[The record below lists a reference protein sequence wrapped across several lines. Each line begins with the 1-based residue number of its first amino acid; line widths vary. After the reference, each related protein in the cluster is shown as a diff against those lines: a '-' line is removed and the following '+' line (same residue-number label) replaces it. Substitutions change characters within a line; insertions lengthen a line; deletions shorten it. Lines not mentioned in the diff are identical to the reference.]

1 MLTRLIVTEKPSVAM
16 RYASVLGVKGRQDGY
31 LEGRGYLISWCFGH
45 LWGLADA
52 DAYDPKYKKWNQ
64 SDLPILPTTWQYQ
77 LLPGSQK
84 QMALLRRLMDRADVT
99 EIVNAC
105 DPGREGELIFRN
117 VYNLAQCTK
126 PMLRLWVSSME
137 DEAIREGFAHLRP
150 GLAFNGVYEAAL
162 CRAQADWLVGI
173 NATRLFSTAYHR
185 TLVIGRVISP
195 TLSMVVNREQEIAGH
210 KPETFYKVAFQ
221 CAGLTAVTEKMDK
234 AQAEALAAQ
243 CAGQTAVVEELRET
257 EQVRTAPALL
267 DLTALQRLANKQLG
281 YTAQQTLD
289 YAQSLYEKKLLT
301 YPRTD
306 SRYLTED
313 MADGVSSL
321 AQLCA
326 AIAEEDPPE
335 AILEKQV
342 CCNGKVTDHT
352 ALLPTRS
359 AGAAD
364 LSVLPAPELKLLQL
378 VARQVLLSVSPPWVR
393 KETEVTLSCGGA
405 RFTAKGVITT
415 QPGWRTY
422 QPSEEKTLP
431 QLTQGQELAVGQAE
445 VKEGVTK
452 PPAHYTEASLL
463 AAMEQAGRQDQPEDA
478 HNGAPAQA
486 QRSGLRGEK
495 EGQRNGA
502 DARLPAG
509 AASWSLSRRGIGTA
523 ATRAGILE
531 RLVSQGFV
539 QRVKSKDG
547 QAAMLIPAQGG
558 SALAAIL
565 PEPLRSP
572 QLTAQWE
579 WSLQKIEDGLL
590 EPEAFLA
597 EVQEMVTGLVSG
609 FTPVEDAEYLFP
621 SNRPVVGTCPRCGR
635 EVTESPKGFFCE
647 NPRCR
652 FALWRDNRFFTN
664 KQFALTKEKAQAL
677 LQHGEVF
684 AEHLY
689 SEKTGSYYDAT
700 IALDTSAP
708 VPRYFLK
715 YGQ

>member
-1 MLTRLIVTEKPSVAM
+1 MLTRLIITEKPSVAM
-16 RYASVLGVKGRQDGY
+16 RYAAVLGVKGRQDGY

-52 DAYDPKYKKWNQ
+52 VAYDPKYKKWNQ

-195 TLSMVVNREQEIAGH
+195 TLSMVVNREQEIASY
-210 KPETFYKVAFQ
+210 KPETFYKAAIQ

-234 AQAEALAAQ
+234 AQAEAQAAQ
-243 CAGQTAVVEELRET
+243 CAGQIAVVEELRET

-313 MADGVSSL
+313 MADGVPAL

-364 LSVLPAPELKLLQL
+364 LSVLPTPELKLLQL
-378 VARQVLLSVSPPWVR
+378 VAHQVLLAVSPPWVR
-393 KETEVTLSCGGA
+393 KETEVTLSCSGA
-405 RFTAKGVITT
+405 RFTAKGTVTT
-415 QPGWRTY
+415 QPGWRRY

-431 QLTQGQELAVGQAE
+431 QLTQGQELAVEQAE

-463 AAMEQAGRQDQPEDA
+463 AAMEQAGKDEQP
-478 HNGAPAQA
+478 
-486 QRSGLRGEK
+486 K
-495 EGQRNGA
+495 ETQ
-502 DARLPAG
+502 
-509 AASWSLSRRGIGTA
+509 RRGIGTA

-539 QRVKSKDG
+539 QRVKGKDG
-547 QAAMLIPAQGG
+547 QAAALIPAQSG

-664 KQFALTKEKAQAL
+664 KQFSLTKEKAQAL
-677 LQHGEVF
+677 LQRGEVF

-700 IALDTSAP
+700 IVLDTSAP

>member
-1 MLTRLIVTEKPSVAM
+1 MITRLIITEKPSVAM
-16 RYASVLGVKGRQDGY
+16 RYAAVLGIKGRQDGY

-52 DAYDPKYKKWNQ
+52 VAYDPKYKKWNQ
-64 SDLPILPTTWQYQ
+64 ADLPILPTTWQYQ

-84 QMALLRRLMDRADVT
+84 QMALLRRLMDRVDVT

-210 KPETFYKVAFQ
+210 KPETFYKVEIQ

-234 AQAEALAAQ
+234 AQAEAQAAQ

-313 MADGVSSL
+313 MADGVPAL

-359 AGAAD
+359 SGAAD
-364 LSVLPAPELKLLQL
+364 LSVLPTPELKLLQL
-378 VARQVLLSVSPPWVR
+378 VAHQVLLAVSPPWVR
-393 KETEVTLSCGGA
+393 QETEVTLSCGGT
-405 RFTAKGVITT
+405 RFTVKGTYTT
-415 QPGWRTY
+415 QPGWRRY

-431 QLTQGQELAVGQAE
+431 QLTQGQELAVEHAE

-463 AAMEQAGRQDQPEDA
+463 AAMEQAGRDEQP
-478 HNGAPAQA
+478 
-486 QRSGLRGEK
+486 K
-495 EGQRNGA
+495 ETQ
-502 DARLPAG
+502 
-509 AASWSLSRRGIGTA
+509 RRGIGTA

-531 RLVSQGFV
+531 RLVNQGFV
-539 QRVKSKDG
+539 QRVKGKDG
-547 QAAMLIPAQGG
+547 QAATLIPAQSG

-565 PEPLRSP
+565 PDPLRSP

-590 EPEAFLA
+590 ESEVFLS

-677 LQHGEVF
+677 LQRGEVF

-700 IALDTSAP
+700 IVLDTSAP

>member
-1 MLTRLIVTEKPSVAM
+1 M
-16 RYASVLGVKGRQDGY
+16 RYAAVLGVKGRQDGY

-52 DAYDPKYKKWNQ
+52 VAYDPKYKKWNQ

-210 KPETFYKVAFQ
+210 KPETFYKVEIQ

-313 MADGVSSL
+313 MADGVPAL
-321 AQLCA
+321 AQFCA
-326 AIAEEDPPE
+326 AIVEEEPPE
-335 AILEKQV
+335 AILAGQV

-364 LSVLPAPELKLLQL
+364 LSVLPTPELKLLQL
-378 VARQVLLSVSPPWVR
+378 VAHQVLLAVSPPWVR
-393 KETEVTLSCGGA
+393 KETEVTLSCCGA
-405 RFTAKGVITT
+405 YFTAKGTFTT
-415 QPGWRTY
+415 QSGWRKY
-422 QPSEEKTLP
+422 QPQEEKTLP
-431 QLTQGQELAVGQAE
+431 QLTQGQELAVEQAE

-463 AAMEQAGRQDQPEDA
+463 AAMEQAGREEQP
-478 HNGAPAQA
+478 
-486 QRSGLRGEK
+486 K
-495 EGQRNGA
+495 ETQ
-502 DARLPAG
+502 
-509 AASWSLSRRGIGTA
+509 RRGIGTA

-539 QRVKSKDG
+539 QRVKGKDG
-547 QAAMLIPAQGG
+547 QAATLIPAQSG

-572 QLTAQWE
+572 RLTAQWE

-609 FTPVEDAEYLFP
+609 FTPAEDAEYLFP

-664 KQFALTKEKAQAL
+664 KQFTLTKEKAQAL

-700 IALDTSAP
+700 IVLDTSAP

>member
-1 MLTRLIVTEKPSVAM
+1 MIVTEKPSVAM

-52 DAYDPKYKKWNQ
+52 DAYDPKYKKWNKT
-64 SDLPILPTTWQYQ
+64 DLPILPTTWQYQ

-195 TLSMVVNREQEIAGH
+195 TLSMVVNREQEIARH
-210 KPETFYKVAFQ
+210 KPETFYRVCLTCEGVVFQ
-221 CAGLTAVTEKMDK
+221 SEKMDQ

-313 MADGVSSL
+313 MAGGVPEL

-364 LSVLPAPELKLLQL
+364 LSVLPTPELKLLQL
-378 VARQVLLSVSPPWVR
+378 VAHQVLLAVSPPWVR
-393 KETEVTLSCGGA
+393 KETEVTLSCCDA
-405 RFTAKGVITT
+405 CFTAKGTVTT
-415 QPGWRTY
+415 HPGWRKY

-431 QLTQGQELAVGQAE
+431 QLTQGQELAVDQAE

-463 AAMEQAGRQDQPEDA
+463 AAMEQAGREEQP
-478 HNGAPAQA
+478 
-486 QRSGLRGEK
+486 K
-495 EGQRNGA
+495 ETQ
-502 DARLPAG
+502 
-509 AASWSLSRRGIGTA
+509 RRGIGTA

-539 QRVKSKDG
+539 QRVRGKDG
-547 QAAMLIPAQGG
+547 QTATLIPAQSG

-590 EPEAFLA
+590 EPEAFLS
-597 EVQEMVTGLVSG
+597 EVQEMVTGLVSE

-664 KQFALTKEKAQAL
+664 KQFSLTKEKAQAL
-677 LQHGEVF
+677 LQRGEVF

-700 IALDTSAP
+700 IVLDTSTP

>member
-52 DAYDPKYKKWNQ
+52 VAYDPKYKKWNKT
-64 SDLPILPTTWQYQ
+64 DLPILPTTWQYQ

-210 KPETFYKVAFQ
+210 KPETFYRVCLTCEGVVFQ
-221 CAGLTAVTEKMDK
+221 SEKLDQ

-313 MADGVSSL
+313 MADGVPAL

-326 AIAEEDPPE
+326 AITEEDPPE

-364 LSVLPAPELKLLQL
+364 LSVLPTPERKLLQL
-378 VARQVLLSVSPPWVR
+378 VAHQVLLAVSPPWVR

-405 RFTAKGVITT
+405 RFTAKGAFTT
-415 QPGWRTY
+415 LPGWRKY
-422 QPSEEKTLP
+422 QPSEDKALP
-431 QLTQGQELAVGQAE
+431 QLTQGQELSVDHAE

-463 AAMEQAGRQDQPEDA
+463 AAMEQAGREEQP
-478 HNGAPAQA
+478 
-486 QRSGLRGEK
+486 K
-495 EGQRNGA
+495 ETQ
-502 DARLPAG
+502 
-509 AASWSLSRRGIGTA
+509 RRGIGTA

-539 QRVKSKDG
+539 QRVKGKDG
-547 QAAMLIPAQGG
+547 QAATLIPAQSG

-590 EPEAFLA
+590 EPEVFLS
-597 EVQEMVTGLVSG
+597 EVQEMVTGLVAD
-609 FTPVEDAEYLFP
+609 FAPVEDAEYLFP

-700 IALDTSAP
+700 IVLDTSAP

>member
-1 MLTRLIVTEKPSVAM
+1 MLTRLIITEKPSVAM
-16 RYASVLGVKGRQDGY
+16 RYAAVLGVKGRQDGY
-31 LEGRGYLISWCFGH
+31 LEGRDYLISWCFGH

-64 SDLPILPTTWQYQ
+64 TDLPILPTTWQYH

-137 DEAIREGFAHLRP
+137 DEAIREGFAHLCP

-210 KPETFYKVAFQ
+210 KPETFYRVCLTCEGVVFQ
-221 CAGLTAVTEKMDK
+221 SEKMDQ

-243 CAGQTAVVEELRET
+243 CSGQTAVVEELLET

-313 MADGVSSL
+313 MADGVPAL

-335 AILEKQV
+335 AILAGQV
-342 CCNGKVTDHT
+342 CCNGEVTDHT

-378 VARQVLLSVSPPWVR
+378 VAHQVLLPPWVR
-393 KETEVTLSCGGA
+393 QETEVTLSCGGT
-405 RFTAKGVITT
+405 RFTVKGTYTT

-422 QPSEEKTLP
+422 QPSEEKALP
-431 QLTQGQELAVGQAE
+431 QLTQGQELTVDHAE

-463 AAMEQAGRQDQPEDA
+463 AAMEQAGRDEQP
-478 HNGAPAQA
+478 
-486 QRSGLRGEK
+486 K
-495 EGQRNGA
+495 ETQ
-502 DARLPAG
+502 
-509 AASWSLSRRGIGTA
+509 RRGIGTA

-539 QRVKSKDG
+539 QRVKGKDG
-547 QAAMLIPAQGG
+547 QAATLIPAQSG

-700 IALDTSAP
+700 IVLDTSAP

>member
-1 MLTRLIVTEKPSVAM
+1 MLTRLIITEKPSVAM
-16 RYASVLGVKGRQDGY
+16 RYAAVLGVKGRQDGY

-52 DAYDPKYKKWNQ
+52 VAYDPKYKKWNQ

-84 QMALLRRLMDRADVT
+84 QMALLRRLMDREDVT

-195 TLSMVVNREQEIAGH
+195 TLSMVVSREQEIAGH
-210 KPETFYKVAFQ
+210 KSEPFYRVSLTCEGVVFQ
-221 CAGLTAVTEKMDK
+221 SEKLDQ

-378 VARQVLLSVSPPWVR
+378 VAHQVLLAVSPPWVR
-393 KETEVTLSCGGA
+393 QETEVTLSCGGA
-405 RFTAKGVITT
+405 RFTVKGTVTT
-415 QPGWRTY
+415 QPGWRRY
-422 QPSEEKTLP
+422 QPSEEKVLP
-431 QLTQGQELAVGQAE
+431 LLTQGQELAVDHAE

-463 AAMEQAGRQDQPEDA
+463 AAMEQAGREEQPKDT
-478 HNGAPAQA
+478 H
-486 QRSGLRGEK
+486 RK
-495 EGQRNGA
+495 
-502 DARLPAG
+502 
-509 AASWSLSRRGIGTA
+509 GIGTA

-531 RLVSQGFV
+531 RLVNQGFV
-539 QRVKSKDG
+539 QRVKGKDG
-547 QAAMLIPAQGG
+547 QAATLIPTQSG

-590 EPEAFLA
+590 EPEAFLS
-597 EVQEMVTGLVSG
+597 EVQEMVTELVAV
-609 FTPVEDAEYLFP
+609 FVPVEDAEYLFP

-700 IALDTSAP
+700 IVLDTSAP

>member
-16 RYASVLGVKGRQDGY
+16 RYAAVLGVKGRQDGY

-52 DAYDPKYKKWNQ
+52 VAYDPKYKKWNQ

-210 KPETFYKVAFQ
+210 KPETFYRVCLTCEGVVFQ
-221 CAGLTAVTEKMDK
+221 SEKMDQ

-243 CAGQTAVVEELRET
+243 CSGQTAVVEELRET

-313 MADGVSSL
+313 MADGIPVL

-326 AIAEEDPPE
+326 AITEEDPPE
-335 AILEKQV
+335 AILAGQV

-364 LSVLPAPELKLLQL
+364 LSVLPTPELKLLQL
-378 VARQVLLSVSPPWVR
+378 VAHQVLLAVSPPWVR
-393 KETEVTLSCGGA
+393 QETEATLSCGGA
-405 RFTAKGVITT
+405 RFTAKGTVTT
-415 QPGWRTY
+415 QPGWRKY

-431 QLTQGQELAVGQAE
+431 QLTQGQELAVDQAE

-463 AAMEQAGRQDQPEDA
+463 AAMEQAGREEQP
-478 HNGAPAQA
+478 
-486 QRSGLRGEK
+486 K
-495 EGQRNGA
+495 ETQ
-502 DARLPAG
+502 
-509 AASWSLSRRGIGTA
+509 RRGIGTA

-539 QRVKSKDG
+539 QRVRGKDG
-547 QAAMLIPAQGG
+547 QTATLIPAQSG

-590 EPEAFLA
+590 EPEAFLS
-597 EVQEMVTGLVSG
+597 EVQEMVTGLVAD
-609 FTPVEDAEYLFP
+609 FAPVEDAEYLFP

-700 IALDTSAP
+700 IVLDTSAP

>member
-1 MLTRLIVTEKPSVAM
+1 MIIGGMLTRLIITEKPSVAM
-16 RYASVLGVKGRQDGY
+16 RYSAVLGVKGRQDGY

-52 DAYDPKYKKWNQ
+52 VAYDPKYKKWNQ
-64 SDLPILPTTWQYQ
+64 TDLPILPTTWQYQ

-84 QMALLRRLMDRADVT
+84 QMALLRRLMDREDVT

-126 PMLRLWVSSME
+126 PMLRLWASSME

-195 TLSMVVNREQEIAGH
+195 TLAMVVNREQEIARH
-210 KPETFYKVAFQ
+210 KPETFYRVCLTCEGVVFQ
-221 CAGLTAVTEKMDK
+221 SEKLDQ
-234 AQAEALAAQ
+234 AQAEAQAAQ
-243 CAGQTAVVEELRET
+243 CAGQIAVVEELRET

-313 MADGVSSL
+313 MADGVPAL

-364 LSVLPAPELKLLQL
+364 LSVLPTPELKLLQL
-378 VARQVLLSVSPPWVR
+378 VAHQVLLAVSPPWVR
-393 KETEVTLSCGGA
+393 KETEVTLSCSGA
-405 RFTAKGVITT
+405 RFTAKGTVTT
-415 QPGWRTY
+415 QPGWRRY

-431 QLTQGQELAVGQAE
+431 QLTQGQELAVEQAE

-463 AAMEQAGRQDQPEDA
+463 AAMEQAGKDEQP
-478 HNGAPAQA
+478 
-486 QRSGLRGEK
+486 K
-495 EGQRNGA
+495 ETQ
-502 DARLPAG
+502 
-509 AASWSLSRRGIGTA
+509 RRGIGTA

-539 QRVKSKDG
+539 QRVKGKDG
-547 QAAMLIPAQGG
+547 QAAALIPAQSG

-664 KQFALTKEKAQAL
+664 KQFSLTKEKAQAL

-700 IALDTSAP
+700 IVLDTSAP

>member
-1 MLTRLIVTEKPSVAM
+1 MIIRGGMLTRLIITEKPSVAM
-16 RYASVLGVKGRQDGY
+16 RYAAVLGVKGRQDGY

-52 DAYDPKYKKWNQ
+52 VAYDPKYKKWNQ
-64 SDLPILPTTWQYQ
+64 ADLPILPATWQYQ

-150 GLAFNGVYEAAL
+150 GLAFNGIYEAAL

-195 TLSMVVNREQEIAGH
+195 TLAMVVNREQEIAGH
-210 KPETFYKVAFQ
+210 KPETFYRVCLTCEGVVFQ
-221 CAGLTAVTEKMDK
+221 SEKLDQ

-243 CAGQTAVVEELRET
+243 CTGQTAIVEALRET

-313 MADGVSSL
+313 MADGVPAL

-335 AILEKQV
+335 AILAGQI

-359 AGAAD
+359 SGAAD
-364 LSVLPAPELKLLQL
+364 LSVLPTPELKLLQL
-378 VARQVLLSVSPPWVR
+378 VAHQVLLAVSPPWVR
-393 KETEVTLSCGGA
+393 METEVTLSCGGA
-405 RFTAKGVITT
+405 SFTVKGTVTT

-431 QLTQGQELAVGQAE
+431 QLTQGQELAVEQAE
-445 VKEGVTK
+445 VKEGVNK
-452 PPAHYTEASLL
+452 SPAHYTEASLL
-463 AAMEQAGRQDQPEDA
+463 AAMEQAGRQDQPE
-478 HNGAPAQA
+478 NAQ
-486 QRSGLRGEK
+486 
-495 EGQRNGA
+495 
-502 DARLPAG
+502 
-509 AASWSLSRRGIGTA
+509 RRGIGTA

-531 RLVSQGFV
+531 RLVNQGFV
-539 QRVKSKDG
+539 QRVKGKDG
-547 QAAMLIPAQGG
+547 QAATLIPSQSG

-590 EPEAFLA
+590 EPEAFLT
-597 EVQEMVTGLVSG
+597 EVQEMVTGLVSD
-609 FTPVEDAEYLFP
+609 FAPVEDAEYLFP

-664 KQFALTKEKAQAL
+664 KQFFLTKEKAQAL

-700 IALDTSAP
+700 IVLDTSAP

>member
-1 MLTRLIVTEKPSVAM
+1 MIIGGMLTRLIITEKPSVAM
-16 RYASVLGVKGRQDGY
+16 RYAAVLGVKGRQDGY

-52 DAYDPKYKKWNQ
+52 VAYDPKYKKWNQ
-64 SDLPILPTTWQYQ
+64 TDLPILPSTWQYQ
-77 LLPGSQK
+77 LLPRSQK
-84 QMALLRRLMDRADVT
+84 QMALLRRLMDREDVT

-195 TLSMVVNREQEIAGH
+195 TLSMVVNREQEIAAH
-210 KPETFYKVAFQ
+210 KPETFYRVCLTCEGVVFQ
-221 CAGLTAVTEKMDK
+221 SEKMDQ

-243 CAGQTAVVEELRET
+243 CSGQTAVVEELLET

-313 MADGVSSL
+313 MADGVPEL

-326 AIAEEDPPE
+326 AISEEDPSE

-378 VARQVLLSVSPPWVR
+378 VAHQVLLAVSPPWVR
-393 KETEVTLSCGGA
+393 QETEVTLSCGGA
-405 RFTAKGVITT
+405 RFTVKGTVTT

-422 QPSEEKTLP
+422 QPSEEKALP
-431 QLTQGQELAVGQAE
+431 QLTQGQELTVEQAE

-463 AAMEQAGRQDQPEDA
+463 AAMEQAGRDEQP
-478 HNGAPAQA
+478 
-486 QRSGLRGEK
+486 K
-495 EGQRNGA
+495 ETQ
-502 DARLPAG
+502 
-509 AASWSLSRRGIGTA
+509 RRGIGTA

-539 QRVKSKDG
+539 QRVKGKDG
-547 QAAMLIPAQGG
+547 QAATLIPAQSG

-590 EPEAFLA
+590 EPEAFLS

-664 KQFALTKEKAQAL
+664 KQFSLTKEKAQAL
-677 LQHGEVF
+677 LQRGEVF

-700 IALDTSAP
+700 IVLDTSAP

>member
-1 MLTRLIVTEKPSVAM
+1 M
-16 RYASVLGVKGRQDGY
+16 RYSAVLGVKGRQEGY

-52 DAYDPKYKKWNQ
+52 VAYDPKYKKWDQ

-84 QMALLRRLMDRADVT
+84 QMALLRRLMDREDVT

-210 KPETFYKVAFQ
+210 KPETFYKVAIQ

-234 AQAEALAAQ
+234 AQAEALASQ

-313 MADGVSSL
+313 MADGVPDL

-326 AIAEEDPPE
+326 AITEEDPPE
-335 AILEKQV
+335 AILAGQV

-378 VARQVLLSVSPPWVR
+378 VAHQVLLAVSPPWVR
-393 KETEVTLSCGGA
+393 QEAEVTLSCGGA
-405 RFTAKGVITT
+405 RFTVKGTVTT
-415 QPGWRTY
+415 QPGWRRY
-422 QPSEEKTLP
+422 QPSEEKALP
-431 QLTQGQELAVGQAE
+431 QLTQGQELAVEEAE

-478 HNGAPAQA
+478 Q
-486 QRSGLRGEK
+486 
-495 EGQRNGA
+495 
-502 DARLPAG
+502 
-509 AASWSLSRRGIGTA
+509 RRGIGTA

-531 RLVSQGFV
+531 RLVNQGFL
-539 QRVKSKDG
+539 QRVKGKDG
-547 QAAMLIPAQGG
+547 QAATLIPAQSG

-590 EPEAFLA
+590 EPEGFLS
-597 EVQEMVTGLVSG
+597 EVQEMVKGLVAD
-609 FTPVEDAEYLFP
+609 FAPVEDTEYLFP

-664 KQFALTKEKAQAL
+664 KQFSLTKEKAQAL
-677 LQHGEVF
+677 LQRGEVF

-700 IALDTSAP
+700 IVLDTSAP

>member
-64 SDLPILPTTWQYQ
+64 TDLPILPTTWQYQ

-84 QMALLRRLMDRADVT
+84 QMALLRRLMDREDVT

-137 DEAIREGFAHLRP
+137 DEAIREGFARLRP

-210 KPETFYKVAFQ
+210 KPETFYKVAIQ
-221 CAGLTAVTEKMDK
+221 YTGLTAVTEKMDK

-313 MADGVSSL
+313 MADGVPAL
-321 AQLCA
+321 AQFCA
-326 AIAEEDPPE
+326 AIVEEEPPE
-335 AILEKQV
+335 AILAGQV

-364 LSVLPAPELKLLQL
+364 LSVLPTPELKLLQL
-378 VARQVLLSVSPPWVR
+378 VAHQVLLAVSPPWVR
-393 KETEVTLSCGGA
+393 KETEVTLSCGGT
-405 RFTAKGVITT
+405 RFTVKGTYTT

-422 QPSEEKTLP
+422 QPSEEKALP
-431 QLTQGQELAVGQAE
+431 QLTQGQELAVEQAE

-463 AAMEQAGRQDQPEDA
+463 AAMEQAGRDEQP
-478 HNGAPAQA
+478 
-486 QRSGLRGEK
+486 K
-495 EGQRNGA
+495 ETQ
-502 DARLPAG
+502 
-509 AASWSLSRRGIGTA
+509 RRGIGTA

-531 RLVSQGFV
+531 RLVNQGFV
-539 QRVKSKDG
+539 QRVKGKDG
-547 QAAMLIPAQGG
+547 QAATLIPAQSG

-590 EPEAFLA
+590 EPEAFLS
-597 EVQEMVTGLVSG
+597 EVQEMVKGLVSG

-664 KQFALTKEKAQAL
+664 KQFTLTKEKAQAL

-700 IALDTSAP
+700 IVLDTSAP

>member
-1 MLTRLIVTEKPSVAM
+1 MNKCYINQDKYGGMLTRLIITEKPSVAM
-16 RYASVLGVKGRQDGY
+16 RYAAVLGVKGRQDGY

-64 SDLPILPTTWQYQ
+64 TDLPILPATWQYQ

-84 QMALLRRLMDRADVT
+84 QMALLRRLMDREDVT

-195 TLSMVVNREQEIAGH
+195 TLAMVVNREQEIAGH
-210 KPETFYKVAFQ
+210 KPETFYKAAIQ

-234 AQAEALAAQ
+234 AQAEAQAAQ
-243 CAGQTAVVEELRET
+243 CAGQIAVVEELRET

-313 MADGVSSL
+313 MADGVPEL

-335 AILEKQV
+335 AILEKQA

-352 ALLPTRS
+352 ALLPTHS

-478 HNGAPAQA
+478 Q
-486 QRSGLRGEK
+486 
-495 EGQRNGA
+495 
-502 DARLPAG
+502 
-509 AASWSLSRRGIGTA
+509 RRGIGTA

-531 RLVSQGFV
+531 RLVNQTPALSPADRAVGV
-539 QRVKSKDG
+539 VASKD
-547 QAAMLIPAQGG
+547 
-558 SALAAIL
+558 
-565 PEPLRSP
+565 
-572 QLTAQWE
+572 
-579 WSLQKIEDGLL
+579 
-590 EPEAFLA
+590 
-597 EVQEMVTGLVSG
+597 
-609 FTPVEDAEYLFP
+609 
-621 SNRPVVGTCPRCGR
+621 
-635 EVTESPKGFFCE
+635 
-647 NPRCR
+647 
-652 FALWRDNRFFTN
+652 
-664 KQFALTKEKAQAL
+664 
-677 LQHGEVF
+677 
-684 AEHLY
+684 
-689 SEKTGSYYDAT
+689 
-700 IALDTSAP
+700 
-708 VPRYFLK
+708 
-715 YGQ
+715 

>member
-1 MLTRLIVTEKPSVAM
+1 M
-16 RYASVLGVKGRQDGY
+16 RYAAVLGVKGRQDGY
-31 LEGRGYLISWCFGH
+31 LEGRDYLISWCFGH

-64 SDLPILPTTWQYQ
+64 TDLPILPTTWQYH

-137 DEAIREGFAHLRP
+137 DEAIREGFAHLCP

-210 KPETFYKVAFQ
+210 KPETFYRVCLTCEGVVFQ
-221 CAGLTAVTEKMDK
+221 SEKMDQ

-243 CAGQTAVVEELRET
+243 CSGQTAVVEELLET

-313 MADGVSSL
+313 MADGVPAL

-335 AILEKQV
+335 AILAGQV
-342 CCNGKVTDHT
+342 CCNGEVTDHT

-378 VARQVLLSVSPPWVR
+378 VAHQVLLAVSPPWVR
-393 KETEVTLSCGGA
+393 QETEVTLSCGGT
-405 RFTAKGVITT
+405 RFTVKGTYTT

-422 QPSEEKTLP
+422 QPSEEKALP
-431 QLTQGQELAVGQAE
+431 QLTQGQELSVDHAE

-463 AAMEQAGRQDQPEDA
+463 AAMEQAGRDEQP
-478 HNGAPAQA
+478 
-486 QRSGLRGEK
+486 K
-495 EGQRNGA
+495 ETQ
-502 DARLPAG
+502 
-509 AASWSLSRRGIGTA
+509 RRGIGTA

-539 QRVKSKDG
+539 QRVKGKDG
-547 QAAMLIPAQGG
+547 QAATLIPAQSG

-590 EPEAFLA
+590 EPEVFLS
-597 EVQEMVTGLVSG
+597 EVQEMVTGLVSD
-609 FTPVEDAEYLFP
+609 FAPAEDAEYLFP

-635 EVTESPKGFFCE
+635 EVTESPKGYFCE

-664 KQFALTKEKAQAL
+664 KQFSLTKEKAQAL

-700 IALDTSAP
+700 IVLDTSAP

>member
-1 MLTRLIVTEKPSVAM
+1 MLTRLIITEKPSVAM
-16 RYASVLGVKGRQDGY
+16 RYAAVLGVKGRQDGY

-64 SDLPILPTTWQYQ
+64 TDLPILPATWQYQ

-84 QMALLRRLMDRADVT
+84 QMALLRRLMDREDVT

-185 TLVIGRVISP
+185 KLVIGRVISP

-210 KPETFYKVAFQ
+210 KPETFYKVAIQ
-221 CAGLTAVTEKMDK
+221 CAGLTALTEKMDK
-234 AQAEALAAQ
+234 AQAEALATQ

-313 MADGVSSL
+313 MADGVPAL

-335 AILEKQV
+335 AILARQV

-378 VARQVLLSVSPPWVR
+378 VAHQVLLAVSPPWVR
-393 KETEVTLSCGGA
+393 KETEVTLSCCGT
-405 RFTAKGVITT
+405 RFTVKGTYTT
-415 QPGWRTY
+415 QPGWRRY

-431 QLTQGQELAVGQAE
+431 QLTQGQELAVEQAE

-463 AAMEQAGRQDQPEDA
+463 AAMEQAGKDEQP
-478 HNGAPAQA
+478 
-486 QRSGLRGEK
+486 K
-495 EGQRNGA
+495 ETQ
-502 DARLPAG
+502 
-509 AASWSLSRRGIGTA
+509 RRGIGTA

-539 QRVKSKDG
+539 QRVKGKDG
-547 QAAMLIPAQGG
+547 QAATLIPTQSG

-590 EPEAFLA
+590 EPEAFLS

-664 KQFALTKEKAQAL
+664 KQFYLTKEKAQAL

-700 IALDTSAP
+700 IVLDTSAP

>member
-16 RYASVLGVKGRQDGY
+16 RYAAVLGVKGRQDGY

-195 TLSMVVNREQEIAGH
+195 TLSMVVNREQEIARH
-210 KPETFYKVAFQ
+210 KPETFYRVCLTCEGVVFQ
-221 CAGLTAVTEKMDK
+221 SEKMDQ

-289 YAQSLYEKKLLT
+289 YAQSLYEKKPLT

-313 MADGVSSL
+313 MAGGVPEL

-364 LSVLPAPELKLLQL
+364 LSVLPTPELKLLQL
-378 VARQVLLSVSPPWVR
+378 VAHQVLLAVSPPWVR
-393 KETEVTLSCGGA
+393 KETEVTLSCCGA
-405 RFTAKGVITT
+405 CFTAKGTVTT
-415 QPGWRTY
+415 HPGWRKY
-422 QPSEEKTLP
+422 QPQEEKTMPL
-431 QLTQGQELAVGQAE
+431 LTHGQELSVDHAE

-478 HNGAPAQA
+478 Q
-486 QRSGLRGEK
+486 
-495 EGQRNGA
+495 
-502 DARLPAG
+502 
-509 AASWSLSRRGIGTA
+509 RRGIGTA

-539 QRVKSKDG
+539 QRVNGKDG
-547 QAAMLIPAQGG
+547 QAATLIPAQSG

-590 EPEAFLA
+590 EPEAFLS
-597 EVQEMVTGLVSG
+597 EVQEMVTGLVSE

-664 KQFALTKEKAQAL
+664 KQFALTKEKARAL

-700 IALDTSAP
+700 IVLDTSAP

>member
-1 MLTRLIVTEKPSVAM
+1 M

-64 SDLPILPTTWQYQ
+64 TDLPILPTTWQYQ

-84 QMALLRRLMDRADVT
+84 QMALLRRLMDREDVT

-137 DEAIREGFAHLRP
+137 DEAIREGFARLRP

-210 KPETFYKVAFQ
+210 KPETFYKVAIQ
-221 CAGLTAVTEKMDK
+221 YTGLTAVTEKMDK

-313 MADGVSSL
+313 MADGVPAL
-321 AQLCA
+321 AQFCA
-326 AIAEEDPPE
+326 AIVEEEPPE
-335 AILEKQV
+335 AILAGQV

-364 LSVLPAPELKLLQL
+364 LSVLPTPELKLLQL
-378 VARQVLLSVSPPWVR
+378 VAHQVLLAVSPPWVR
-393 KETEVTLSCGGA
+393 KETEVTLSCGGT
-405 RFTAKGVITT
+405 RFTVKGTYTT

-422 QPSEEKTLP
+422 QPSEEKALP
-431 QLTQGQELAVGQAE
+431 QLTQGQELAVEQAE

-463 AAMEQAGRQDQPEDA
+463 AAMEQAGRDEQP
-478 HNGAPAQA
+478 
-486 QRSGLRGEK
+486 K
-495 EGQRNGA
+495 ETQ
-502 DARLPAG
+502 
-509 AASWSLSRRGIGTA
+509 RRGIGTA

-531 RLVSQGFV
+531 RLVNQGFV
-539 QRVKSKDG
+539 QRVKGKDG
-547 QAAMLIPAQGG
+547 QAATLIPAQSG

-590 EPEAFLA
+590 EPEAFLS
-597 EVQEMVTGLVSG
+597 EVQEMVKGLVSG

-700 IALDTSAP
+700 IVLDTSAP

>member
-1 MLTRLIVTEKPSVAM
+1 MLTRLIITEKPSVAM
-16 RYASVLGVKGRQDGY
+16 RYAAVLGVKGRQDGY
-31 LEGRGYLISWCFGH
+31 MEGRGYLISWCFGH

-52 DAYDPKYKKWNQ
+52 VAYDPKYKKWNQ
-64 SDLPILPTTWQYQ
+64 ADLPILPTTWQYQ

-210 KPETFYKVAFQ
+210 KPETFYKVAIQ

-359 AGAAD
+359 AGEAD

-378 VARQVLLSVSPPWVR
+378 VAHQVLLAVSPPWVR
-393 KETEVTLSCGGA
+393 QETEVTLSCGGA
-405 RFTAKGVITT
+405 RFTAKGTFTT

-422 QPSEEKTLP
+422 QPSEEKALP
-431 QLTQGQELAVGQAE
+431 QLTQGQELTVDHAE

-463 AAMEQAGRQDQPEDA
+463 AAMEQAGREEQPKD
-478 HNGAPAQA
+478 A
-486 QRSGLRGEK
+486 QRK
-495 EGQRNGA
+495 
-502 DARLPAG
+502 
-509 AASWSLSRRGIGTA
+509 GIGTA

-531 RLVSQGFV
+531 RLVNQGFV
-539 QRVKSKDG
+539 QRVKGKDG
-547 QAAMLIPAQGG
+547 QGATLIPAQSG

-700 IALDTSAP
+700 IVLDTSAP

>member
-1 MLTRLIVTEKPSVAM
+1 M
-16 RYASVLGVKGRQDGY
+16 RYAAVLGVKGRQDGY

-52 DAYDPKYKKWNQ
+52 VAYDPKYKKWNQ
-64 SDLPILPTTWQYQ
+64 SDLPILPATWQYQ

-84 QMALLRRLMDRADVT
+84 QMALLRRLMDREDVT

-210 KPETFYKVAFQ
+210 KPETFYKVEIQ

-234 AQAEALAAQ
+234 AQAEAQAAQ
-243 CAGQTAVVEELRET
+243 CAGQIAVVEELRET

-313 MADGVSSL
+313 MADGVPAL
-321 AQLCA
+321 AQFCA
-326 AIAEEDPPE
+326 AIVEEEPPE
-335 AILEKQV
+335 AILAGQV

-364 LSVLPAPELKLLQL
+364 LSVLPTPELKLLQL
-378 VARQVLLSVSPPWVR
+378 VAHQVLLAVSPPWVR
-393 KETEVTLSCGGA
+393 KETEVTISCSGA
-405 RFTAKGVITT
+405 RFTAKGAVTT
-415 QPGWRTY
+415 QPGWRKY
-422 QPSEEKTLP
+422 QPQEEKTMPL
-431 QLTQGQELAVGQAE
+431 LTQGQELAVDHAE

-463 AAMEQAGRQDQPEDA
+463 AAMEQAGREEQPKDT
-478 HNGAPAQA
+478 
-486 QRSGLRGEK
+486 QRK
-495 EGQRNGA
+495 
-502 DARLPAG
+502 
-509 AASWSLSRRGIGTA
+509 GIGTA

-539 QRVKSKDG
+539 QRVKGKDD
-547 QAAMLIPAQGG
+547 QAATLIPAQSG

-590 EPEAFLA
+590 EPEVFLS
-597 EVQEMVTGLVSG
+597 EVQEMVMGLVSD
-609 FTPVEDAEYLFP
+609 FAPVEDAEYLFP

-700 IALDTSAP
+700 IVLDTSAP

>member
-31 LEGRGYLISWCFGH
+31 LEGRDYLISWCFGH

-64 SDLPILPTTWQYQ
+64 ADLPILPTTWQYQ

-210 KPETFYKVAFQ
+210 KPETFYKVAIR

-335 AILEKQV
+335 AILAGQV

-364 LSVLPAPELKLLQL
+364 LSVLPSPELKLLQL
-378 VARQVLLSVSPPWVR
+378 VARQVLLAVSPPWVR
-393 KETEVTLSCGGA
+393 KETEVTISCSGA
-405 RFTAKGVITT
+405 RFTAKGNVTT
-415 QPGWRTY
+415 QPGWRKY

-431 QLTQGQELAVGQAE
+431 QLTQGQELAVDQAE

-463 AAMEQAGRQDQPEDA
+463 AAMEQAGREEQPKDT
-478 HNGAPAQA
+478 
-486 QRSGLRGEK
+486 QRK
-495 EGQRNGA
+495 
-502 DARLPAG
+502 
-509 AASWSLSRRGIGTA
+509 GIGTA

-531 RLVSQGFV
+531 RLVNQGFV
-539 QRVKSKDG
+539 QRVKGKDG
-547 QAAMLIPAQGG
+547 QAAALIPAQSG

-590 EPEAFLA
+590 EPEAFLS
-597 EVQEMVTGLVSG
+597 EVQEMVTGLVAD
-609 FTPVEDAEYLFP
+609 FVPVEDAEYLFP

-700 IALDTSAP
+700 IVLDTSAP

>member
-1 MLTRLIVTEKPSVAM
+1 MIIGGMLTRLIITEKPSVAM
-16 RYASVLGVKGRQDGY
+16 RYSAVLGVKGRQDGY

-52 DAYDPKYKKWNQ
+52 NAYDPKYKKWNQ
-64 SDLPILPTTWQYQ
+64 TDLPILPITWQYQ

-84 QMALLRRLMDRADVT
+84 QMALLRRLMDREDVT

-195 TLSMVVNREQEIAGH
+195 TLSMVVNREQEIAAH
-210 KPETFYKVAFQ
+210 KPETFYKVEIQ

-234 AQAEALAAQ
+234 AQAGALAIQ

-257 EQVRTAPALL
+257 EQVRTTPALL
-267 DLTALQRLANKQLG
+267 DLTALRRLANKQLG

-313 MADGVSSL
+313 MADGVPAL

-335 AILEKQV
+335 TILEKQV

-378 VARQVLLSVSPPWVR
+378 VAHQVLLAVSPPWIR
-393 KETEVTLSCGGA
+393 KETEVTISCGGA
-405 RFTAKGVITT
+405 RFTAKGTVTT
-415 QPGWRTY
+415 QPGWRKY
-422 QPSEEKTLP
+422 QPQEEKTMPL
-431 QLTQGQELAVGQAE
+431 LTQGQELSVDHAE

-463 AAMEQAGRQDQPEDA
+463 AAMEQAGRDEQP
-478 HNGAPAQA
+478 
-486 QRSGLRGEK
+486 K
-495 EGQRNGA
+495 ETQ
-502 DARLPAG
+502 
-509 AASWSLSRRGIGTA
+509 RRGIGTA

-531 RLVSQGFV
+531 RLVNQGFV
-539 QRVKSKDG
+539 QRVKGKDG
-547 QAAMLIPAQGG
+547 QAATLIPAQSG
-558 SALAAIL
+558 SALVAIL
-565 PEPLRSP
+565 PAPLRSP

-590 EPEAFLA
+590 EPEVFLS
-597 EVQEMVTGLVSG
+597 EVQEMVTGLVAD
-609 FTPVEDAEYLFP
+609 FAPVEDAEYLFP

-664 KQFALTKEKAQAL
+664 KQFSLTKEKAQAL

-700 IALDTSAP
+700 IVLDTSAP

-715 YGQ
+715 YEQ

>member
-1 MLTRLIVTEKPSVAM
+1 M
-16 RYASVLGVKGRQDGY
+16 RYAAVLGVKGRQDGY

-195 TLSMVVNREQEIAGH
+195 TLSMVVNREQEIASH
-210 KPETFYKVAFQ
+210 KPETFYRVCLMCEGVVFQ
-221 CAGLTAVTEKMDK
+221 SKKLDQ

-243 CAGQTAVVEELRET
+243 CAGQTAVVEELLET

-313 MADGVSSL
+313 MADGVPAL

-378 VARQVLLSVSPPWVR
+378 VARQLLLAVSPPWVR

-405 RFTAKGVITT
+405 RFTAKGAFTT
-415 QPGWRTY
+415 LPGWRRY
-422 QPSEEKTLP
+422 QPSEEKTLS
-431 QLTQGQELAVGQAE
+431 QLTQGQELAVEQAE

-463 AAMEQAGRQDQPEDA
+463 AAMEQASREEQP
-478 HNGAPAQA
+478 
-486 QRSGLRGEK
+486 K
-495 EGQRNGA
+495 ETQ
-502 DARLPAG
+502 
-509 AASWSLSRRGIGTA
+509 RRGIGTA

-531 RLVSQGFV
+531 RLVNQGFV
-539 QRVKSKDG
+539 QRVKGKDG
-547 QAAMLIPAQGG
+547 QAATLIPAQSG

-590 EPEAFLA
+590 ESEVFLS
-597 EVQEMVTGLVSG
+597 EVQEMVTGLVSN
-609 FTPVEDAEYLFP
+609 FVPVEDAEYLFP

-664 KQFALTKEKAQAL
+664 KQFYLTKEKAQAL

-700 IALDTSAP
+700 IVLDTSAP

>member
-1 MLTRLIVTEKPSVAM
+1 MLTRLIITEKPSVAM
-16 RYASVLGVKGRQDGY
+16 RYAAVLGVKGRQDGY
-31 LEGRGYLISWCFGH
+31 LEGRDYLISWCFGH

-64 SDLPILPTTWQYQ
+64 TDLPILPTTWQYH

-137 DEAIREGFAHLRP
+137 DEAIREGFAHLCP

-210 KPETFYKVAFQ
+210 KPETFYRVCLTCEGVVFQ
-221 CAGLTAVTEKMDK
+221 SEKMDQ

-243 CAGQTAVVEELRET
+243 CSGQTAVVEELLET

-313 MADGVSSL
+313 MADGVPAL

-335 AILEKQV
+335 AILAGQV
-342 CCNGKVTDHT
+342 CCNGEVTDHT

-378 VARQVLLSVSPPWVR
+378 VAHQVLLAVSPPWVR
-393 KETEVTLSCGGA
+393 QETEVTLSCGGT
-405 RFTAKGVITT
+405 RFTVKGTYTT

-422 QPSEEKTLP
+422 QPSEEKALP
-431 QLTQGQELAVGQAE
+431 QLTQGQELTVDHAE

-463 AAMEQAGRQDQPEDA
+463 AAMEQAGRDEQP
-478 HNGAPAQA
+478 
-486 QRSGLRGEK
+486 K
-495 EGQRNGA
+495 ETQ
-502 DARLPAG
+502 
-509 AASWSLSRRGIGTA
+509 RRGIGTA

-539 QRVKSKDG
+539 QRVKGKDG
-547 QAAMLIPAQGG
+547 QAATLIPAQSG

-590 EPEAFLA
+590 ESEVFLS
-597 EVQEMVTGLVSG
+597 EVQEMVTGLVSN
-609 FTPVEDAEYLFP
+609 FVPVEDAEYLFP

-664 KQFALTKEKAQAL
+664 KQFSLTKEKAQAL
-677 LQHGEVF
+677 LQRGEVF

-700 IALDTSAP
+700 IVLDTSAP

>member
-1 MLTRLIVTEKPSVAM
+1 MLTRLIITEKPSVAM
-16 RYASVLGVKGRQDGY
+16 RYAAVLGVKGRQDGY

-52 DAYDPKYKKWNQ
+52 VAYDPKYKKWNQ
-64 SDLPILPTTWQYQ
+64 ADLPILPTTWRYQ

-117 VYNLAQCTK
+117 VYNLALCTK

-195 TLSMVVNREQEIAGH
+195 TLSMVVNREQEIAAH
-210 KPETFYKVAFQ
+210 KPETFYKVAIQ

-313 MADGVSSL
+313 MADGVPEL

-326 AIAEEDPPE
+326 AIAEEDSPE

-359 AGAAD
+359 AGTAD
-364 LSVLPAPELKLLQL
+364 LSVLPTPELKLLQL
-378 VARQVLLSVSPPWVR
+378 VAHQVLLAVSPPWVR
-393 KETEVTLSCGGA
+393 QETEVTLSCGGA
-405 RFTAKGVITT
+405 RFTAKGTFTT

-422 QPSEEKTLP
+422 QPSEEKALP
-431 QLTQGQELAVGQAE
+431 QLTQGQELTVEQAE

-463 AAMEQAGRQDQPEDA
+463 AAMEQAGRQDQPE
-478 HNGAPAQA
+478 NAQ
-486 QRSGLRGEK
+486 
-495 EGQRNGA
+495 
-502 DARLPAG
+502 
-509 AASWSLSRRGIGTA
+509 RRGIGTA

-531 RLVSQGFV
+531 RLVNQGFV

-547 QAAMLIPAQGG
+547 QAATLIPTQSG

-590 EPEAFLA
+590 EPEAFLS
-597 EVQEMVTGLVSG
+597 EVQKMVTGLVSG
-609 FTPVEDAEYLFP
+609 FAPVEDAEYLFP

-635 EVTESPKGFFCE
+635 EITESPKGFFCE

-664 KQFALTKEKAQAL
+664 KQFTLTKEKAQAL

-700 IALDTSAP
+700 IVLDTSAP

>member
-1 MLTRLIVTEKPSVAM
+1 M
-16 RYASVLGVKGRQDGY
+16 RYAAVLGVKGRQDGY

-52 DAYDPKYKKWNQ
+52 VAYDPKYKKWNQ

-210 KPETFYKVAFQ
+210 KPETFYKVEIQ

-234 AQAEALAAQ
+234 AQAEAQAAQ

-313 MADGVSSL
+313 MADGVPAL

-364 LSVLPAPELKLLQL
+364 LSVLPTPELKLLQL
-378 VARQVLLSVSPPWVR
+378 VAHQVLLAVSPPWVR
-393 KETEVTLSCGGA
+393 QETEVTLSCGGT
-405 RFTAKGVITT
+405 RFTVKGTYTT
-415 QPGWRTY
+415 QPGWRRY

-431 QLTQGQELAVGQAE
+431 QLTQGQELAVEHAE

-463 AAMEQAGRQDQPEDA
+463 AAMEQAGRDEQP
-478 HNGAPAQA
+478 
-486 QRSGLRGEK
+486 K
-495 EGQRNGA
+495 ETQ
-502 DARLPAG
+502 
-509 AASWSLSRRGIGTA
+509 RRGIGTA

-531 RLVSQGFV
+531 RLVNQGFV
-539 QRVKSKDG
+539 QRVKGKDG
-547 QAAMLIPAQGG
+547 QAATLIPAQSG

-565 PEPLRSP
+565 PDPLRSP

-590 EPEAFLA
+590 ESEVFLS

-677 LQHGEVF
+677 LQRGEVF

-700 IALDTSAP
+700 IVLDTSAP

>member
-64 SDLPILPTTWQYQ
+64 ADLPILPTTWQYQ

-195 TLSMVVNREQEIAGH
+195 TLSMVVNREQEIAAH
-210 KPETFYKVAFQ
+210 KPETFYRVCLTCEGVVFQ
-221 CAGLTAVTEKMDK
+221 SEKMDQ

-326 AIAEEDPPE
+326 AIAEEDQPE

-352 ALLPTRS
+352 ALLPTCS

-378 VARQVLLSVSPPWVR
+378 VAHQVLLAVSPPWVR
-393 KETEVTLSCGGA
+393 KETEVTLSCCGA
-405 RFTAKGVITT
+405 YFTAKGTFTT
-415 QPGWRTY
+415 QPGWRKY

-431 QLTQGQELAVGQAE
+431 QLTQGQELAVDYAE

-452 PPAHYTEASLL
+452 QPAHYTEASLL

-478 HNGAPAQA
+478 Q
-486 QRSGLRGEK
+486 
-495 EGQRNGA
+495 
-502 DARLPAG
+502 
-509 AASWSLSRRGIGTA
+509 RRGIGTA

-539 QRVKSKDG
+539 QRVKGKDG
-547 QAAMLIPAQGG
+547 QAATLIPAQSG

-590 EPEAFLA
+590 EPEVFLA

-664 KQFALTKEKAQAL
+664 KQFYLTKEKAQAL

-700 IALDTSAP
+700 IVLDTSAP

>member
-1 MLTRLIVTEKPSVAM
+1 MLTRLIITEKPSVAM
-16 RYASVLGVKGRQDGY
+16 RYAAVLGVKGRQDGY

-52 DAYDPKYKKWNQ
+52 VAYDPKYKKWNQ
-64 SDLPILPTTWQYQ
+64 TDLPILPATWQYQ

-84 QMALLRRLMDRADVT
+84 QMALLRRLMDREDVT

-137 DEAIREGFAHLRP
+137 DEAIQEGFAHLRP

-195 TLSMVVNREQEIAGH
+195 TLSMVVSREQEIAGH
-210 KPETFYKVAFQ
+210 KSETFYRVSLTCEGVVFQ
-221 CAGLTAVTEKMDK
+221 SEKLDQ

-281 YTAQQTLD
+281 YTAQQTSD

-313 MADGVSSL
+313 MADGVPAL

-364 LSVLPAPELKLLQL
+364 LSVLPTPELKLLQL
-378 VARQVLLSVSPPWVR
+378 VAHQVLLAVSPPWVR
-393 KETEVTLSCGGA
+393 KETEVTISCSGA
-405 RFTAKGVITT
+405 RFTAKGNVTT

-422 QPSEEKTLP
+422 QPSEEKMLP
-431 QLTQGQELAVGQAE
+431 QLTQGQKLAVEQAE
-445 VKEGVTK
+445 IKEGVTK

-463 AAMEQAGRQDQPEDA
+463 AAMEQAGWEEQP
-478 HNGAPAQA
+478 
-486 QRSGLRGEK
+486 K
-495 EGQRNGA
+495 ETQ
-502 DARLPAG
+502 
-509 AASWSLSRRGIGTA
+509 RRGIGTA

-531 RLVSQGFV
+531 RLVNQGFV
-539 QRVKSKDG
+539 QRVKGKDG
-547 QAAMLIPAQGG
+547 QAATLIPAQSGG
-558 SALAAIL
+558 ALAAIL

-590 EPEAFLA
+590 EPEAFLS
-597 EVQEMVTGLVSG
+597 EVQEMVTGLVSD
-609 FTPVEDAEYLFP
+609 FAPVEDAEYLFP

-700 IALDTSAP
+700 IVLDTSAP

>member
-1 MLTRLIVTEKPSVAM
+1 MLTRLIITEKPSVAM
-16 RYASVLGVKGRQDGY
+16 RYAAVLGIKGRQDGY

-52 DAYDPKYKKWNQ
+52 VAYDPKYKKWNQ
-64 SDLPILPTTWQYQ
+64 TDLPILPATWQYQ

-195 TLSMVVNREQEIAGH
+195 TLSMVVNREQEIASY
-210 KPETFYKVAFQ
+210 KPETFYKVAIQ

-234 AQAEALAAQ
+234 AEAEALASQ
-243 CAGQTAVVEELRET
+243 CAGQTAVVEELRKT

-335 AILEKQV
+335 AILAGQV

-364 LSVLPAPELKLLQL
+364 LSVLPTPELKLLQL
-378 VARQVLLSVSPPWVR
+378 VAHQVLLAVSPPWVR
-393 KETEVTLSCGGA
+393 KETEVTLSCCGA
-405 RFTAKGVITT
+405 YFTAKGTFT
-415 QPGWRTY
+415 PQPGWRRY

-431 QLTQGQELAVGQAE
+431 QLTQGQELAVEQAE

-478 HNGAPAQA
+478 Q
-486 QRSGLRGEK
+486 
-495 EGQRNGA
+495 
-502 DARLPAG
+502 
-509 AASWSLSRRGIGTA
+509 RRGIGTA

-531 RLVSQGFV
+531 RLVNQGFV
-539 QRVKSKDG
+539 QRVKGKDG
-547 QAAMLIPAQGG
+547 QAAALIPAQSG

-590 EPEAFLA
+590 EPEVFLA

-664 KQFALTKEKAQAL
+664 KQFTLTKEKAQAL

-700 IALDTSAP
+700 IVLDTSAP

>member
-52 DAYDPKYKKWNQ
+52 VAYDPKYKKWNQ
-64 SDLPILPTTWQYQ
+64 ADLPILPTTWQYQ

-84 QMALLRRLMDRADVT
+84 QMALLRRLMDRVDVT

-195 TLSMVVNREQEIAGH
+195 TLSIVVNREQEIAGH
-210 KPETFYKVAFQ
+210 KPETFYKVAIQ
-221 CAGLTAVTEKMDK
+221 YAGLTAVTEKMDK

-257 EQVRTAPALL
+257 EQVRTAPVLL

-313 MADGVSSL
+313 MADGVPAL

-326 AIAEEDPPE
+326 TIAEEDPPE

-352 ALLPTRS
+352 ALLPTHS

-378 VARQVLLSVSPPWVR
+378 VAHQVLLAVSPPWVR
-393 KETEVTLSCGGA
+393 KETEVTPSCGGA
-405 RFTAKGVITT
+405 YFTAKGTVTT
-415 QPGWRTY
+415 QPGWRRY
-422 QPSEEKTLP
+422 QPSEEKALP
-431 QLTQGQELAVGQAE
+431 QLTQGQELAVDQVE

-463 AAMEQAGRQDQPEDA
+463 AAMEQAGREEQPKE
-478 HNGAPAQA
+478 AQ
-486 QRSGLRGEK
+486 
-495 EGQRNGA
+495 
-502 DARLPAG
+502 
-509 AASWSLSRRGIGTA
+509 RRGIGTA

-531 RLVSQGFV
+531 RLVNQGFV
-539 QRVKSKDG
+539 QRVKGKDG
-547 QAAMLIPAQGG
+547 QAATLIPAQSG

-590 EPEAFLA
+590 EPEAFLS
-597 EVQEMVTGLVSG
+597 EVQEMVTELVAD
-609 FTPVEDAEYLFP
+609 FVPVEDAEYLFP

-652 FALWRDNRFFTN
+652 FALWRDNCFFTN

-700 IALDTSAP
+700 IVLDTSAP

>member
-1 MLTRLIVTEKPSVAM
+1 M
-16 RYASVLGVKGRQDGY
+16 RYAAVLGVKGRQDGY

-52 DAYDPKYKKWNQ
+52 DAYAPKYKKWNQ
-64 SDLPILPTTWQYQ
+64 TDLPILPTTWQYQ

-117 VYNLAQCTK
+117 VYNLALCTK

-210 KPETFYKVAFQ
+210 KPETFYKVAIQ
-221 CAGLTAVTEKMDK
+221 CAGLTAVTEKMDQ
-234 AQAEALAAQ
+234 AQAQALAAQ

-313 MADGVSSL
+313 MADGVPAL
-321 AQLCA
+321 VQLCTD
-326 AIAEEDPPE
+326 IAEEDPPA
-335 AILEKQV
+335 AILAGQV

-378 VARQVLLSVSPPWVR
+378 VAHQVLLAVSPPWVR
-393 KETEVTLSCGGA
+393 QETEVTLSCGGT
-405 RFTAKGVITT
+405 RFTVKGTYTT
-415 QPGWRTY
+415 QPGWRRY
-422 QPSEEKTLP
+422 QPSEEKTLL
-431 QLTQGQELAVGQAE
+431 QLTQGQELNVEQAE

-452 PPAHYTEASLL
+452 PAAHYTEASLL
-463 AAMEQAGRQDQPEDA
+463 AAMEQAGRDEQP
-478 HNGAPAQA
+478 
-486 QRSGLRGEK
+486 K
-495 EGQRNGA
+495 ETQ
-502 DARLPAG
+502 
-509 AASWSLSRRGIGTA
+509 RRGIGTA

-531 RLVSQGFV
+531 RLVNQGFV
-539 QRVKSKDG
+539 QRVKGKDG
-547 QAAMLIPAQGG
+547 QAATLIPAQSG

-579 WSLQKIEDGLL
+579 WALQRIEDGLL
-590 EPEAFLA
+590 EPEAFLS

-700 IALDTSAP
+700 IVLDTSAP

>member
-1 MLTRLIVTEKPSVAM
+1 M
-16 RYASVLGVKGRQDGY
+16 RYAAVLGVKGRQDGY

-64 SDLPILPTTWQYQ
+64 ADLPILPTTWQYQ

-84 QMALLRRLMDRADVT
+84 QMALLRRLMDRDDVT

-137 DEAIREGFAHLRP
+137 DETIREGFAHLRP

-195 TLSMVVNREQEIAGH
+195 TLAMVVNREQEIARH
-210 KPETFYKVAFQ
+210 KPETFYRVCLTCEGVVFQ
-221 CAGLTAVTEKMDK
+221 SEKMDQ

-313 MADGVSSL
+313 MADGVPAL

-335 AILEKQV
+335 TILEKQV

-364 LSVLPAPELKLLQL
+364 LSVLPTPELRLLQL
-378 VARQVLLSVSPPWVR
+378 VAHQVLLAVSPPWVR
-393 KETEVTLSCGGA
+393 KETEVTISCSGT
-405 RFTAKGVITT
+405 RFTAKGTVTT
-415 QPGWRTY
+415 QPGWRAY

-431 QLTQGQELAVGQAE
+431 QLTQGQELAVDHAE

-463 AAMEQAGRQDQPEDA
+463 AAMEQAGRQDQPE
-478 HNGAPAQA
+478 NAQ
-486 QRSGLRGEK
+486 
-495 EGQRNGA
+495 
-502 DARLPAG
+502 
-509 AASWSLSRRGIGTA
+509 RRGIGTA

-539 QRVKSKDG
+539 QRIKGKDG
-547 QAAMLIPAQGG
+547 QAATLIPAQSG
-558 SALAAIL
+558 SALDAIL

-590 EPEAFLA
+590 EPEAFLS
-597 EVQEMVTGLVSG
+597 EVQEMVTGLVSE

-621 SNRPVVGTCPRCGR
+621 SNRPVVGICPRCGR

-700 IALDTSAP
+700 IVLDTSAP

>member
-1 MLTRLIVTEKPSVAM
+1 M
-16 RYASVLGVKGRQDGY
+16 
-31 LEGRGYLISWCFGH
+31 
-45 LWGLADA
+45 
-52 DAYDPKYKKWNQ
+52 
-64 SDLPILPTTWQYQ
+64 
-77 LLPGSQK
+77 
-84 QMALLRRLMDRADVT
+84 T

-210 KPETFYKVAFQ
+210 KPETFYRVCLTCEGVVFQ
-221 CAGLTAVTEKMDK
+221 SEKLDQ

-313 MADGVSSL
+313 MADGVPAL

-326 AIAEEDPPE
+326 AITEEDPPE

-364 LSVLPAPELKLLQL
+364 LSVLPTPERKLLQL
-378 VARQVLLSVSPPWVR
+378 VAHQVLLAVSPPWVR

-405 RFTAKGVITT
+405 RFTAKGAFTT
-415 QPGWRTY
+415 LPGWRKY
-422 QPSEEKTLP
+422 QPSEDKALP
-431 QLTQGQELAVGQAE
+431 PADPGAGAVCRPCGSQRGRDQASRPLHRGVAAGRHGAGRTGGAAERNPAARDWDCRHPRRDSGTAGEPGLCPAGQGQRRSDRHLD
-445 VKEGVTK
+445 
-452 PPAHYTEASLL
+452 PCP
-463 AAMEQAGRQDQPEDA
+463 EQ
-478 HNGAPAQA
+478 H
-486 QRSGLRGEK
+486 
-495 EGQRNGA
+495 
-502 DARLPAG
+502 
-509 AASWSLSRRGIGTA
+509 
-523 ATRAGILE
+523 
-531 RLVSQGFV
+531 
-539 QRVKSKDG
+539 
-547 QAAMLIPAQGG
+547 
-558 SALAAIL
+558 AI
-565 PEPLRSP
+565 
-572 QLTAQWE
+572 
-579 WSLQKIEDGLL
+579 
-590 EPEAFLA
+590 
-597 EVQEMVTGLVSG
+597 
-609 FTPVEDAEYLFP
+609 
-621 SNRPVVGTCPRCGR
+621 
-635 EVTESPKGFFCE
+635 
-647 NPRCR
+647 
-652 FALWRDNRFFTN
+652 
-664 KQFALTKEKAQAL
+664 
-677 LQHGEVF
+677 
-684 AEHLY
+684 
-689 SEKTGSYYDAT
+689 
-700 IALDTSAP
+700 
-708 VPRYFLK
+708 
-715 YGQ
+715 

>member
-1 MLTRLIVTEKPSVAM
+1 M
-16 RYASVLGVKGRQDGY
+16 RYAAVLGVKGRQDGY

-185 TLVIGRVISP
+185 TLIIGRVISP
-195 TLSMVVNREQEIAGH
+195 TLAMVVNREQEIAGH
-210 KPETFYKVAFQ
+210 KPETFYKVEIQ

-234 AQAEALAAQ
+234 AQAEAQAAQ

-289 YAQSLYEKKLLT
+289 YAQRLYEKKLLT

-313 MADGVSSL
+313 MADGVPAL

-352 ALLPTRS
+352 ALLPTHS

-364 LSVLPAPELKLLQL
+364 LSVLPAPELKLLHL
-378 VARQVLLSVSPPWVR
+378 VAHQVLLAVSPPWVR
-393 KETEVTLSCGGA
+393 METEVTLSCGGT
-405 RFTAKGVITT
+405 RFTAKGNVTT
-415 QPGWRTY
+415 QPGWRRY
-422 QPSEEKTLP
+422 QPSEEKMLP
-431 QLTQGQELAVGQAE
+431 QLTQGQKLAVEQAE

-463 AAMEQAGRQDQPEDA
+463 AAMEQAGREEQPKDT
-478 HNGAPAQA
+478 H
-486 QRSGLRGEK
+486 RK
-495 EGQRNGA
+495 
-502 DARLPAG
+502 
-509 AASWSLSRRGIGTA
+509 GIGTA

-531 RLVSQGFV
+531 RLVNQGFV
-539 QRVKSKDG
+539 QRVKGKDG
-547 QAAMLIPAQGG
+547 QAANLIPAQSG

-590 EPEAFLA
+590 EPEVFLS

-635 EVTESPKGFFCE
+635 EVTESPKGYFCE

-664 KQFALTKEKAQAL
+664 KQFLLTKEKAQAL

-700 IALDTSAP
+700 IVLDTSAP

>member
-1 MLTRLIVTEKPSVAM
+1 M
-16 RYASVLGVKGRQDGY
+16 RYAAVLGVKGRQDGY
-31 LEGRGYLISWCFGH
+31 LEGRDYLISWCFGH

-64 SDLPILPTTWQYQ
+64 TDLPILPTTWQYH

-137 DEAIREGFAHLRP
+137 DEAIREGFAHLCP

-210 KPETFYKVAFQ
+210 KPETFYRVCLTCEGVVFQ
-221 CAGLTAVTEKMDK
+221 SEKMDQ

-243 CAGQTAVVEELRET
+243 CSGQTAVVEELLET

-313 MADGVSSL
+313 MADGVPAL

-335 AILEKQV
+335 AILAGQV
-342 CCNGKVTDHT
+342 CCNGEVTDHT

-364 LSVLPAPELKLLQL
+364 LSVLPTPELKLLQL
-378 VARQVLLSVSPPWVR
+378 VAHQVLLAVSPPWVR
-393 KETEVTLSCGGA
+393 QETEVTLSCGGT
-405 RFTAKGVITT
+405 RFTVKGTYTT

-422 QPSEEKTLP
+422 QPSEEKALP
-431 QLTQGQELAVGQAE
+431 QLTQGQELTVDHAE

-463 AAMEQAGRQDQPEDA
+463 AAMEQAGRDEQP
-478 HNGAPAQA
+478 
-486 QRSGLRGEK
+486 K
-495 EGQRNGA
+495 ETQ
-502 DARLPAG
+502 
-509 AASWSLSRRGIGTA
+509 RRGIGTA

-539 QRVKSKDG
+539 QRVKGKDG
-547 QAAMLIPAQGG
+547 QAATLIPAQSG

-664 KQFALTKEKAQAL
+664 KQFSLTKEKAQAL
-677 LQHGEVF
+677 LQRGEVF

-700 IALDTSAP
+700 IVLDTSAP

>member
-1 MLTRLIVTEKPSVAM
+1 M
-16 RYASVLGVKGRQDGY
+16 RYAAVLGVKGRQDGY

-52 DAYDPKYKKWNQ
+52 VAYDPKYKKWSQN
-64 SDLPILPTTWQYQ
+64 DLPILPTTWQYQ

-84 QMALLRRLMDRADVT
+84 QMALLRRLMDREDVT

-210 KPETFYKVAFQ
+210 KPETFYKVAIQ

-313 MADGVSSL
+313 MADGVPEL

-378 VARQVLLSVSPPWVR
+378 VAHQVLLAVSPPWVR
-393 KETEVTLSCGGA
+393 KETEVTLSCGGT
-405 RFTAKGVITT
+405 RFTAKGAFTT
-415 QPGWRTY
+415 LPGWRKY
-422 QPSEEKTLP
+422 QPSEDKALP
-431 QLTQGQELAVGQAE
+431 QLTQGQELSVDHAE

-463 AAMEQAGRQDQPEDA
+463 AAMEQAGRDEQP
-478 HNGAPAQA
+478 
-486 QRSGLRGEK
+486 K
-495 EGQRNGA
+495 ETQ
-502 DARLPAG
+502 
-509 AASWSLSRRGIGTA
+509 RRGIGTA

-531 RLVSQGFV
+531 RLVNQGFV
-539 QRVKSKDG
+539 QRVKGKDG
-547 QAAMLIPAQGG
+547 QAATLIPAQSG

-579 WSLQKIEDGLL
+579 WLLQKIEDGLL
-590 EPEAFLA
+590 EPEAFLS
-597 EVQEMVTGLVSG
+597 EVQEMVTGLVSD
-609 FTPVEDAEYLFP
+609 FAPVEDAEYLFP

-700 IALDTSAP
+700 IVLDTSAP

>member
-1 MLTRLIVTEKPSVAM
+1 M
-16 RYASVLGVKGRQDGY
+16 RYATALGVKGRQDGY

-45 LWGLADA
+45 LWRLADA
-52 DAYDPKYKKWNQ
+52 VAYDPKYKKWNQ
-64 SDLPILPTTWQYQ
+64 NDLPILPTTWQYQ

-84 QMALLRRLMDRADVT
+84 QMALLRRLMDREDVT

-210 KPETFYKVAFQ
+210 KPETFYRVCLTCEGVVFQ
-221 CAGLTAVTEKMDK
+221 SEKLDQ

-289 YAQSLYEKKLLT
+289 YAHSLYEKKLLT

-313 MADGVSSL
+313 MADGVFSL

-326 AIAEEDPPE
+326 AIAEEEPPE
-335 AILEKQV
+335 TILEKQV

-364 LSVLPAPELKLLQL
+364 LSVLPTPELKLLQL
-378 VARQVLLSVSPPWVR
+378 VAHQVLLAVSPPWVR
-393 KETEVTLSCGGA
+393 KETEVTISCSGA
-405 RFTAKGVITT
+405 RFTAKGNVTT
-415 QPGWRTY
+415 QPGWRRY
-422 QPSEEKTLP
+422 QPSEEKALP
-431 QLTQGQELAVGQAE
+431 QLTQGQELTVEQAE

-478 HNGAPAQA
+478 Q
-486 QRSGLRGEK
+486 
-495 EGQRNGA
+495 
-502 DARLPAG
+502 
-509 AASWSLSRRGIGTA
+509 RRGIGTA

-539 QRVKSKDG
+539 QRVKGKDG
-547 QAAMLIPAQGG
+547 QAATLIPAQSG

-590 EPEAFLA
+590 EPEAFLS

-664 KQFALTKEKAQAL
+664 KQFSLTKEKAQAL

-700 IALDTSAP
+700 IVLDTSAP